1 MAITSKTESNSVSL
15 KLNAGTTSEGKTISR
30 TLNITGLKSTAF
42 TNEDK
47 QKIYNIVN
55 AIMPLMSYSLIST
68 VFTSRETL
76 EEE

>member
-1 MAITSKTESNSVSL
+1 MAITSTTESNNVSL
-15 KLNAGTTSEGKTISR
+15 KLNSGTTSQGTAIVK